1 MKLTWDNVLAVI
13 RLAGPRGMTHQQI
26 AAALGEHPFYS
37 DLRTLTRLMVS
48 AGDLLVWSRTE
59 PEGHLFFA
67 KDAVWAHQRFDPAS
81 AVGASGPPSAIEAGS
96 VADVLRHAV
105 HHATPREE

>member
-13 RLAGPRGMTHQQI
+13 RTTGTRGMTQQQI
-26 AAALGEHPFYS
+26 VIALGGHHFYA
-37 DLRTLTRLMVS
+37 DVRTLTRLMVD
-48 AGDLLVWSRTE
+48 AGDLQVWCRTE

-67 KDAVWAHQRFDPAS
+67 KDVVWAHRRFDPAS
-81 AVGASGPPSAIEAGS
+81 AVDASGPPSAIEAGS
-96 VADVLRHAV
+96 VGDVLHHAI